1 MFCRNEGYAIKPV
14 SFLHSSSQPRK
25 SSNDFLAVSDK
36 SGGKDSESFS
46 AHDHCPQ
53 SWQIIVNNPSFLQR
67 YVEVND
73 MPSNQF
79 SPHASHQSSLGSLIR
94 SPDTHPSD
102 QNDNSRNGR
111 LCNEGS
117 MHSMSQAYKGEKIL
131 SSHDS
136 NGSVE
141 DLSTKGYPSVSE
153 QTDSNPSTITV
164 SDEEATSYQSIFKG
178 FVQKI
183 DAISSLFR
191 KQRSIGSQEM
201 NKVEEISSSSL
212 FKESSMKKIPDN
224 DFSTSK
230 INQLESLSSLKS
242 SSMVV
247 DQEPISSKDNSQL
260 PSRGKESLVNP
271 HMVTSK
277 NCPANN
283 HMKVSSSKDNP
294 QGSTNFS
301 QSSNVLSPHLSPH
314 YSNYGIDKPKSL
326 STSEHLSQSWHIQE
340 SVSIV

>member
-25 SSNDFLAVSDK
+25 SSNDLLAVSDK

-141 DLSTKGYPSVSE
+141 DLSSQGYPSVSE
-153 QTDSNPSTITV
+153 HTESNPSTIIV
-164 SDEEATSYQSIFKG
+164 SDEETKSYQSIFSG
-178 FVQKI
+178 
-183 DAISSLFR
+183 L
-191 KQRSIGSQEM
+191 QRSSGRQEI
-201 NKVEEISSSSL
+201 NKVAKCSSSSIS
-212 FKESSMKKIPDN
+212 KQSSMRKIDN
-224 DFSTSK
+224 DDFSTSK
-230 INQLESLSSLKS
+230 SQSNINQLKSLSSLKS
-242 SSMVV
+242 SSVV
-247 DQEPISSKDNSQL
+247 VAQEPLPSKDNSQL

-294 QGSTNFS
+294 QGSTYFS